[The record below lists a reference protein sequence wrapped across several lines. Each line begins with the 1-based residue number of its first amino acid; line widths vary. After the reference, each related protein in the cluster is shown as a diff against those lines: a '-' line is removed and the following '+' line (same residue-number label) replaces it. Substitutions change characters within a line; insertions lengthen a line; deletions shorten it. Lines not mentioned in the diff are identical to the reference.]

1 MVIVFWI
8 GDNMKV
14 GFIGLL
20 TLLFIT
26 LKLCSVID
34 WSWIWV
40 LSPIWIYA
48 IIFVLI
54 IVIYTIVKM
63 KDE

>member
-1 MVIVFWI
+1 
-8 GDNMKV
+8 MKI

-20 TLLFIT
+20 TLLFIA

-34 WSWIWV
+34 WSWVWV

-54 IVIYTIVKM
+54 IVIYIIVKM